1 MQLIQQVAISNL
13 YLIVL
18 LKFFEQCLAQ
28 FKNRANRIALFIIV
42 MDSALNLKEKHVIAG
57 TIEVFK
63 VANVKIDK
71 FIFTYLLNMNAWY
84 IQMPP
89 YTYTDEY
96 TLFSP
101 LPIHVRKLLPVGVYS
116 S

>member
-1 MQLIQQVAISNL
+1 
-13 YLIVL
+13 
-18 LKFFEQCLAQ
+18 
-28 FKNRANRIALFIIV
+28 

-63 VANVKIDK
+63 VSNVKIDK

-89 YTYTDEY
+89 YIYTD
-96 TLFSP
+96 
-101 LPIHVRKLLPVGVYS
+101 G
-116 S
+116 